1 MPFEVLWLVLNGV
14 LRVSPRVGC
23 LLKNN
28 RPYCAK
34 HDSLDVNES
43 VTTMVGATT

>member
-1 MPFEVLWLVLNGV
+1 MPFEVLWRVLNGV

-34 HDSLDVNES
+34 HDSLDVNAS

>member
-1 MPFEVLWLVLNGV
+1 MPFEVLWRVLNGV
-14 LRVSPRVGC
+14 LRLSSRMGC

-34 HDSLDVNES
+34 HDSLNVNAS
-43 VTTMVGATT
+43 VTTMVGATA